1 MGGTILSNLRDQQ
14 SMLKVCAALLF
25 IYRQELT
32 FCVCVCVCV
41 CKRQGTQRRIL
52 DVANTLGMSQ
62 HVLRLIE
69 RRNAQDWAILI
80 GGIVV
85 TCVIMIVVVYYF
97 G

>member
-1 MGGTILSNLRDQQ
+1 
-14 SMLKVCAALLF
+14 
-25 IYRQELT
+25 
-32 FCVCVCVCV
+32 VCVCVCV

>member
-1 MGGTILSNLRDQQ
+1 M
-14 SMLKVCAALLF
+14 
-25 IYRQELT
+25 
-32 FCVCVCVCV
+32 CVCVCV

>member
-1 MGGTILSNLRDQQ
+1 
-14 SMLKVCAALLF
+14 
-25 IYRQELT
+25 
-32 FCVCVCVCV
+32 
-41 CKRQGTQRRIL
+41 
-52 DVANTLGMSQ
+52 MSQ